1 MNVNVI
7 RHYIRTSDMTRDIFW
22 FTLSN
27 IFFQGSKFLTYLY
40 VAKLLGP
47 RTYGLWNGLILV
59 LSYGMNSH
67 FGVLNA
73 MNRDVPYYLGAG
85 NMEKIEEIQNISL
98 GAICVSSL
106 SLAAIVFLVS
116 YLSDSDTETVN
127 GLRFIALIL
136 ISQQFYLFYQMLLKS
151 HHLFGFMSIQQTLFS
166 VLTVLVVLPLTYY
179 FRFDGFLAG
188 QLIVNLAIL
197 GYISRKIPITAS
209 PVFNRK
215 TAWELSKTGFPI
227 MMAGVAYGIMT
238 TVDRMAILKYLGK
251 EQMGY
256 YSLSVM
262 AAGMLLLLP
271 MTVAQIIYPRMSRK
285 FGETRQADAL
295 MPLIYRPTFHLMWI
309 MALMLFGVYFMFPPL
324 IGYFLPE
331 YVKGIAS
338 LKIMIVGV
346 YFLSL
351 VGGFANF
358 LNTVGLQNIYLS
370 IQLLAI
376 IMAVLF
382 CGLSLKLNL
391 GIEGIAGATSL
402 TYIIY
407 ASLLIGVALYFQKR
421 MSLKP

>member
-1 MNVNVI
+1 MALGAVGGV
-7 RHYIRTSDMTRDIFW
+7 MTRDIFW

-47 RTYGLWNGLILV
+47 KTYGLWNGLILI

-67 FGVLNA
+67 LGVLNA
-73 MNRDVPYYLGAG
+73 MNRDVPYYLGAE
-85 NMEKIEEIQNISL
+85 NTEKIQEIQNVSL

-106 SLAAIVFLVS
+106 VLAVIVFIAS
-116 YLSDSDTETVN
+116 YLTDSDTETIT
-127 GLRFIALIL
+127 GLRFISLIL

-151 HHLFGFMSIQQTLFS
+151 HHLFGFMSIQQTIFS
-166 VLTVLVVLPLTYY
+166 VLTLLVVLPLTYY

-197 GYISRKIPITAS
+197 GYILRKIPIKAK
-209 PVFNRK
+209 PAFEWK
-215 TAWELSKTGFPI
+215 TAWTLSKTGFPI
-227 MMAGVAYGIMT
+227 MLAGVAYGIMT

-285 FGETRQADAL
+285 FGETRQAESL
-295 MPLIYRPTFHLMWI
+295 KPLIYRPTIHLMWI
-309 MALMLFGVYFMFPPL
+309 MAIMLIGVYVLLPPL

-331 YVKGIAS
+331 YIKGIAS

-370 IQLLAI
+370 IQFIAI
-376 IMAVLF
+376 IIVVLL

-391 GIEGIAGATSL
+391 GIEGIAWATSL

-407 ASLLIGVALYFQKR
+407 AFLLIASTLYFPKR
-421 MSLKP
+421 ILPKP

>member
-1 MNVNVI
+1 
-7 RHYIRTSDMTRDIFW
+7 MTRDIFW

-47 RTYGLWNGLILV
+47 KTYGLWNGLILI

-67 FGVLNA
+67 LGVLNA
-73 MNRDVPYYLGAG
+73 MNRDVPYYLGAE
-85 NMEKIEEIQNISL
+85 NTEKIQEIQNVSL

-106 SLAAIVFLVS
+106 VLAVIVFIAS
-116 YLSDSDTETVN
+116 YLTDSDTETIT
-127 GLRFIALIL
+127 GLRFISLIL

-151 HHLFGFMSIQQTLFS
+151 HHLFGFMSIQQTIFS
-166 VLTVLVVLPLTYY
+166 VLTLLVVLPLTYY

-197 GYISRKIPITAS
+197 GYILRKIPIKAK
-209 PVFNRK
+209 PAFEWK
-215 TAWELSKTGFPI
+215 TAWTLSKTGFPI
-227 MMAGVAYGIMT
+227 MLAGVAYGIMT

-285 FGETRQADAL
+285 FGETRQAESL
-295 MPLIYRPTFHLMWI
+295 KPLIYRPTIHLMWI
-309 MALMLFGVYFMFPPL
+309 MAIMLIGVYVLLPPL

-331 YVKGIAS
+331 YIKGIAS

-370 IQLLAI
+370 IQFIAI
-376 IMAVLF
+376 IIVVLL

-391 GIEGIAGATSL
+391 GIEGIAWATSL

-407 ASLLIGVALYFQKR
+407 AFLLIASTLYFPKR
-421 MSLKP
+421 ILPKP

>member
-1 MNVNVI
+1 
-7 RHYIRTSDMTRDIFW
+7 MTKDIFW

-47 RTYGLWNGLILV
+47 KTYGLWNGLILI

-67 FGVLNA
+67 LGVLNA
-73 MNRDVPYYLGAG
+73 MNRDVPYYLGAE
-85 NMEKIEEIQNISL
+85 NSEKIEEIQNISL

-106 SLAAIVFLVS
+106 ILAVIVFLSS
-116 YLSDSDTETVN
+116 YLTDSDTETIT

-136 ISQQFYLFYQMLLKS
+136 ISQQVYLFYQMLLKS
-151 HHLFGFMSIQQTLFS
+151 HYLFGFMSIQQTLFS
-166 VLTVLVVLPLTYY
+166 VLTILVVLPLTYY

-197 GYISRKIPITAS
+197 MFILRKIPITAT
-209 PVFNRK
+209 PAFEWK
-215 TAWELSKTGFPI
+215 TAWTLSKTGFPI
-227 MMAGVAYGIMT
+227 MLAGVAYGIMT

-271 MTVAQIIYPRMSRK
+271 MTVSQIIYPRMSRK
-285 FGETRQADAL
+285 FGETRQIESL
-295 MPLIYRPTFHLMWI
+295 KPLIYRPAIHLMWI
-309 MALMLFGVYFMFPPL
+309 MAIILIGVYFILPPL
-324 IGYFLPE
+324 IRYFLPE

-370 IQLLAI
+370 IQFIAI
-376 IMAVLF
+376 IIAALL

-391 GIEGIAGATSL
+391 GIEGIAWATSL

-407 ASLLIGVALYFQKR
+407 AFLLISTTLYFQKR
-421 MSLKP
+421 KP